1 MIIKLGL
8 QKIKI
13 YRERIMILI
22 MRVQEMGET
31 KNFGKLIMFLIKV
44 LMGVR
49 EKVKRIENN
58 LIKQGKFNKIIMFFK
73 RFNRRFFIL
82 NVNKQV

>member
-1 MIIKLGL
+1 
-8 QKIKI
+8 
-13 YRERIMILI
+13 